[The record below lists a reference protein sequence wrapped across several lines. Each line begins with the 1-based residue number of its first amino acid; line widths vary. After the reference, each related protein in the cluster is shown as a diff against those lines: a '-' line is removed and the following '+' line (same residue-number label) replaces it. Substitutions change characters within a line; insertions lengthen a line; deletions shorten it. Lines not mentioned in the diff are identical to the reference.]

1 MMEVIVGILALA
13 ADQLLKYWSVAV
25 LSTLPGGSKAVIEGV
40 FYLHYAENYGDN
52 VSFIRGRSIFMTLI
66 RLAQLALV
74 LYLLLAKRKKLA
86 PVTRGALALFLAGML
101 GNQLNYLFM
110 NYVPDMFYFPKLGA
124 IVSNLA
130 DVWVMAAMVV
140 LFVRLAFFE
149 GRDLMDWLEK
159 KLTKKKAASE
169 GELPGEPEDQVDL
182 KSAEP
187 AKESSG
193 EGECSLENSKKPAEP
208 NAPEGLK
215 NEESGQLPPEEARG
229 DAQESGAAA
238 SSEKS

>member
-1 MMEVIVGILALA
+1 
-13 ADQLLKYWSVAV
+13 
-25 LSTLPGGSKAVIEGV
+25 
-40 FYLHYAENYGDN
+40 
-52 VSFIRGRSIFMTLI
+52 
-66 RLAQLALV
+66 
-74 LYLLLAKRKKLA
+74 
-86 PVTRGALALFLAGML
+86 
-101 GNQLNYLFM
+101 
-110 NYVPDMFYFPKLGA
+110 
-124 IVSNLA
+124 
-130 DVWVMAAMVV
+130 MAAMVV

-159 KLTKKKAASE
+159 KLTKKKAATE